1 MTRLWSAHVTAAS
14 SLAAA
19 LLQLLPPFAHVA
31 GTTFVSLTAAQPAA
45 TAAAAQ
51 EQR

>member
-19 LLQLLPPFAHVA
+19 LLQLLPPFAHVEE
-31 GTTFVSLTAAQPAA
+31 TFVSLTAAQPAA

>member
-1 MTRLWSAHVTAAS
+1 MTRLWSENVTAAS

-19 LLQLLPPFAHVA
+19 LLQLLPPFAHVG
-31 GTTFVSLTAAQPAA
+31 GTTFVSLTAAQSAA
-45 TAAAAQ
+45 TEVVAQ